1 MGDHRYGATSRQH
14 LHSLMARRA
23 TPSIRLPSG
32 SPIIPLAAEL
42 DESFTT
48 PHLEIDP
55 IKIDD
60 IKTYSNVI
68 VKDLYTGIEMSKF
81 VNCKTTVLSDV
92 VGDVS
97 VIALENWNRTS

>member
-1 MGDHRYGATSRQH
+1 M
-14 LHSLMARRA
+14 
-23 TPSIRLPSG
+23 PSG

-81 VNCKTTVLSDV
+81 VNCQTTVLSDV
-92 VGDVS
+92 VSDVLNDFIRAGVRS
-97 VIALENWNRTS
+97 QLIAPGEKAEPMQDSR